1 MKLAQLINLHLDGVQ
16 ICSWQ
21 CIWEI
26 RPSVRV
32 QASFSSH
39 VACVD
44 RVK

>member
-21 CIWEI
+21 CIGEI
-26 RPSVRV
+26 GPSDRV

-39 VACVD
+39 VAYAD